1 MDKGDPQAVRARV
14 KALQEEIAPI
24 READRLY
31 RTKLYHRWQ
40 DMRIHEEQ
48 SRRLEQI
55 LEELASLSRDTIP
68 RTPRDTLNKRCF

>member
-14 KALQEEIAPI
+14 KALQEEITLI
-24 READRLY
+24 REAVRLY
-31 RTKLYHRWQ
+31 RTKRYHSWP
-40 DMRIHEEQ
+40 DMQLHDVQ

-68 RTPRDTLNKRCF
+68 RKPSGGV